1 MGDSTDGFKTVNRKG
16 KRSEHAKPETK
27 PKGRHEDAEQGPPG
41 VRNPPV
47 HANPK
52 KNEIDE
58 LRKENIVWNIRYREV
73 KKLIDFVNRAMDKK
87 DFKVYVNHQYNERK
101 TLEKKLSKAGQYV
114 YLHYIAGRLSDKI
127 KDEYDPLFCV
137 RNDDHEMLDDYEDP
151 ILSNHLKAGDY
162 AKFKELE
169 QEAYDVVS
177 SYKISNALVHITWKD
192 IISDYQ
198 KYPINKYGI
207 NILQK
212 LQDEAHL
219 KYGYPN
225 QEEDKTLPK
234 LGEGNQLVVENIIGL
249 TLRYL
254 CIGGFTDAIHS
265 AIPDQFKDIL
275 PECVE
280 CFASP
285 LNRKLKRWFSFF
297 ARDTFFGSEGNF
309 FTVCADNGD
318 KLPPD
323 LKLLCSVS
331 HAFLEI
337 NPCWC
342 NSIYEHLAEIL
353 KNSAEDGVKA
363 IILGPDWHDKPDKN
377 GESKYAGQ
385 ENKWAEKFDNLRK
398 SPNYVKTS
406 AHGEKRIDFTID
418 TSGSTHTQKTK
429 YWIISDVKIPDEIKE
444 GLQKY
449 VPESDKWET
458 SSSVSMKSTISIGRE
473 ALEETIRL
481 FLEDP
486 RVKAYQDKVE
496 K

>member
-1 MGDSTDGFKTVNRKG
+1 M
-16 KRSEHAKPETK
+16 
-27 PKGRHEDAEQGPPG
+27 
-41 VRNPPV
+41 
-47 HANPK
+47 
-52 KNEIDE
+52 
-58 LRKENIVWNIRYREV
+58 EV
-73 KKLIDFVNRAMDKK
+73 KKLIDFVNKSMDKK
-87 DFKVYVNHQYNERK
+87 DFKVYVNRKYNEGK
-101 TLEKKLSKAGQYV
+101 SLEKKLSKAGQYV

-127 KDEYDPLFCV
+127 RDEYDPLFCV
-137 RNDDHEMLDDYEDP
+137 RNDDHTKLDDYEDP

-177 SYKISNALVHITWKD
+177 SYKTIDTLVPITWKV
-192 IISDYQ
+192 ITSDHVN
-198 KYPINKYGI
+198 YPIKKYGI
-207 NILQK
+207 SILQR

-225 QEEDKTLPK
+225 QEEDETPPK

-265 AIPDQFKDIL
+265 AIPDQFKDIM
-275 PECVE
+275 PECAE

-285 LNRKLKRWFSFF
+285 LNRKLKKWFSFF
-297 ARDTFFGSEGNF
+297 ARDRFFGSEGNF
-309 FTVCADNGD
+309 FSVCAENGD
-318 KLPPD
+318 RLPPD
-323 LKLLCSVS
+323 LKLFCSVS

-342 NSIYEHLAEIL
+342 NSIYEHLAKIL
-353 KNSAEDGVKA
+353 KNSAEDGIKA
-363 IILGPDWHDKPDKN
+363 IILGPDWHDKHDKK

-385 ENKWAEKFDNLRK
+385 ENKWAEKFDALRK
-398 SPNYVKTS
+398 SPKFVETS

-458 SSSVSMKSTISIGRE
+458 SSSVSMTSTISIGKE
-473 ALEETIRL
+473 DVEEMMRQ
-481 FLEDP
+481 FREDP
-486 RVKAYQDKVE
+486 RVKAYKE
-496 K
+496 KLRNKQAQT